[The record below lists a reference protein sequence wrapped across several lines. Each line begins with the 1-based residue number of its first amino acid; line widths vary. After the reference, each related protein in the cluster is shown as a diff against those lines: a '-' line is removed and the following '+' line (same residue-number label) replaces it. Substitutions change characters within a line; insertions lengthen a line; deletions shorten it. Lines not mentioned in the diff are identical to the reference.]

1 MVYVYVCIHTHACTC
16 NGVLLNHKK
25 EWDSAIYNK
34 MNGPRG
40 CEAYWNKS
48 KTNTV
53 MLALTCGIE
62 KNKTSEHNEID
73 SQM

>member
-1 MVYVYVCIHTHACTC
+1 MVYVYVWIHTHACTC

-40 CEAYWNKS
+40 CEAYWNS
-48 KTNTV
+48 QTKTNTV
-53 MLALTCGIE
+53 MLALTCESKRI
-62 KNKTSEHNEID
+62 KQVNIMK
-73 SQM
+73 

>member
-1 MVYVYVCIHTHACTC
+1 MYMDPNVDRSIITIAKIQKQPKCPSTDEWYMCMYVYTHACTC

-40 CEAYWNKS
+40 FEAY
-48 KTNTV
+48 
-53 MLALTCGIE
+53 
-62 KNKTSEHNEID
+62 
-73 SQM
+73 